1 MAAVPLDCRSG
12 LPYPPPPFTP
22 VEATRRPAEGPS
34 VFPFQDA
41 AAPTPPMCLRNHW
54 DPEQIIRRTLPAG
67 PSLAAPLDP
76 RPWTKVC
83 MEYVT
88 SQDFED
94 APRPSDDMVFPGG
107 GTVYPPSRWRE
118 SIQTESELRRLDRPH
133 GTCEKDQFV
142 PRHPGDTLPERRPV
156 SSRFISELAMPAA
169 LMRPN
174 GTNGYPC
181 RVEAEQ
187 VAFRLSPLPFNNATK
202 QNRVHTPGL
211 AQTLTRPRPP
221 LGTPAAMP
229 QNLA

>member
-1 MAAVPLDCRSG
+1 
-12 LPYPPPPFTP
+12 
-22 VEATRRPAEGPS
+22 
-34 VFPFQDA
+34 
-41 AAPTPPMCLRNHW
+41 
-54 DPEQIIRRTLPAG
+54 
-67 PSLAAPLDP
+67 
-76 RPWTKVC
+76 
-83 MEYVT
+83 
-88 SQDFED
+88 
-94 APRPSDDMVFPGG
+94 MVFPGG

-221 LGTPAAMP
+221 LGTPDAMP